1 LSCERQVI
9 GAAPVPSAPPC
20 RLTAARLAPEYGMEH
35 VMAWP
40 TPDSSVSA
48 AQRLREALVAESRA
62 MREVSEAIDDLS
74 TTDAP
79 VLIEGEP
86 GTGKEFV
93 ARLIHLQSPRGRHG
107 FGVLLPPA
115 LPAGLATDAIM
126 EAQPRILRHAS
137 GGTLLL
143 KEAWQLPAAAQHQ
156 IAQTLAQDLG
166 ADRTPI
172 EVHDVRLMMSSRIP
186 FEQASQRGL
195 LLPPLQGLPAGS
207 WMRLRRLHVPP
218 LRRRPADIPLLAM
231 ALAREHASQMG
242 RTAPT
247 FSEKAMDRL
256 IAHPWP
262 GNLAELKRV
271 VFHLVS
277 HATTGHVEES
287 HLAGLI
293 SAVEDEV
300 PLARFGLEDLV
311 RAKLRTFL
319 GRIRGYH
326 VEDLHAQVLGQ
337 VERPLLE
344 LVLEQT
350 GGNQLQAAQILGIN
364 RNTLRKKIRALGV
377 RLPS

>member
-1 LSCERQVI
+1 
-9 GAAPVPSAPPC
+9 
-20 RLTAARLAPEYGMEH
+20 
-35 VMAWP
+35 
-40 TPDSSVSA
+40 
-48 AQRLREALVAESRA
+48 
-62 MREVSEAIDDLS
+62 MREVAEAIDELS

-79 VLIEGEP
+79 VLIEGER

-93 ARLIHLQSPRGRHG
+93 ARLIHLQSPRGDRG

-115 LPAGLATDAIM
+115 LPAELATDAIL
-126 EAQPRILRHAS
+126 EAQPRVLRHAS

-143 KEAWQLPAAAQHQ
+143 KEAWQLPAAAQYQ
-156 IAQTLAQDLG
+156 IAQTLAQDLS

-172 EVHDVRLMMSSRIP
+172 EVHDVRLMMSSRVP
-186 FEQASQRGL
+186 FEQASKHGM
-195 LLPPLQGLPAGS
+195 LLPPLRGLPADS
-207 WMRLRRLHVPP
+207 WMRLRRVHVPP
-218 LRRRPADIPLLAM
+218 LRRRPADIPLLTQ
-231 ALAREHASQMG
+231 ALAREHAEQLG
-242 RTAPT
+242 RPAPSFHAKT
-247 FSEKAMDRL
+247 MDRL
-256 IAHPWP
+256 VAHPWP
-262 GNLAELKRV
+262 GNLAELRRV

-277 HATTGHVEES
+277 VVTTGPIEED
-287 HLAGLI
+287 HLSGLI
-293 SAVEDEV
+293 PAVEDEV

-326 VEDLHAQVLGQ
+326 VEDLHAQVLVQ

-344 LVLEQT
+344 LILEQT